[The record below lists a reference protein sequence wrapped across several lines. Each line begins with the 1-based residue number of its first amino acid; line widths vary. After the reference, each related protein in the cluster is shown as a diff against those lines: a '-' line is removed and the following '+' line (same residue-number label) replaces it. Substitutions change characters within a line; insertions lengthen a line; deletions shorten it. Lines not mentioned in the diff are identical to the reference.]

1 MKRAIMAVLTYSI
14 AGRGFYK
21 VFFDNANIYGFLIL
35 SVGLAGGLYDIFYQK
50 LKAAGDSQIHWKL
63 LYIEIMQMGGFCMF
77 FIYVS
82 VQKSLFIYPYGEV
95 DRVFLIS
102 FE

>member
-50 LKAAGDSQIHWKL
+50 LKATLVFPCVCDGVGKSH
-63 LYIEIMQMGGFCMF
+63 FCF
-77 FIYVS
+77 GISVS
-82 VQKSLFIYPYGEV
+82 NRSGLQLTEFQSKE
-95 DRVFLIS
+95 S
-102 FE
+102 FESGRR